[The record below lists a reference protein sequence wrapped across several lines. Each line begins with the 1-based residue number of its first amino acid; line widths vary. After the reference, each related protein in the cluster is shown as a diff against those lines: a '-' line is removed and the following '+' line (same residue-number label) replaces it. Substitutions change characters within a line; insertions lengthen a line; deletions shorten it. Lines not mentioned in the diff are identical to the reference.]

1 MSSTSSTSFTPET
14 MNRFVA
20 DNYKSVNRN
29 RMHSTILQNMNTDVW
44 MTYELMEA
52 SIKQVASCADFPVK
66 DVRIESTI
74 RDVGSAKIANK
85 LSLKG
90 KDADHFFCFHGVKV
104 DNDSYETFK
113 HGNRPDGTFMLEFPD
128 SMGSDN
134 KMVLFY
140 EGDNHGKDDGKSNT
154 DGGCRNAHKFYQ
166 SFAQSQ
172 SYNQNLAGCTIIAA
186 ISRATAGFVPF
197 MDGMFQ
203 AHMLAF
209 AVIAHYNYE
218 RDDKKKK
225 KETFLG
231 KNLKLQEGVTYDFVI
246 GINMAAHSTP
256 AFRSDFWT
264 ERIVDITN
272 LNVGRVNII
281 DDMKNVADTLTFE
294 YTIKSVTMVFIAVP
308 RATENYL
315 RDGPVKPCFLYPMHL
330 KSVITFNNG
339 QEATPEVS
347 VFDKVLDITALPGG
361 KTTISLRKHMMHVTL
376 LITGANP
383 KKNKPYAK
391 EYCLLSNCD
400 GFFLAALPLAYYTI
414 QQLEFVNDQLNY
426 NYTNSRSFKKVVE
439 VYKDDAFQNST
450 KKIPVSIL
458 SKYDKRVSLFREICE
473 SVCESDDKIQE
484 DLKSFLEEDCLWD
497 DTGNN
502 SPVVF
507 FLTMRIFSL
516 QSAMDFAFDLQ
527 TGPNEVYSKM
537 LLSYPIGTQIII
549 KQCMKK
555 LTENGTPAY
564 FIRDIDDTDNLQ
576 DISDDEEEKGGDAY
590 ENFLQV
596 IRSGRYTFWEFEQVD
611 NDTSSKGDLDDATKQ
626 LLAGLL
632 LEQYKIN
639 TKWKT
644 TDRAPQG
651 QPISDAL
658 REQIVEYLK
667 KNGMT
672 GELDLKLKDFT
683 PTDVYLISG
692 GSVMPILTPK
702 FKADG
707 DIISNIVK
715 DKTDVVVHILWGDKF
730 AQFTLMKTNT
740 LMQEAGLAWSKT
752 RKKVNDT
759 TSKLWSWFFS
769 V

>member
-1 MSSTSSTSFTPET
+1 M
-14 MNRFVA
+14 
-20 DNYKSVNRN
+20 
-29 RMHSTILQNMNTDVW
+29 
-44 MTYELMEA
+44 
-52 SIKQVASCADFPVK
+52 
-66 DVRIESTI
+66 
-74 RDVGSAKIANK
+74 GSAKVASK
-85 LSLKG
+85 LGMKG
-90 KDADHFFCFHGVKV
+90 SDADNFFCFHGIKL
-104 DNDSYETFK
+104 DDDSHETFK
-113 HGNRPDGTFMLEFPD
+113 HGNRPDGTFKLTFKD
-128 SMGSDN
+128 SRDSDQ

-140 EGDNHGKDDGKSNT
+140 EGDNHGKDDGKMSLT

-166 SFAQSQ
+166 YFTQSQ
-172 SYNQNLAGCTIIAA
+172 AYNKELAACTIIAA
-186 ISRATAGFVPF
+186 IGRATAGFVPF
-197 MDGMFQ
+197 VDGMFQ

-209 AVIAHYNYE
+209 AVITHYNFE

-225 KETFLG
+225 KETFIG

-246 GINMAAHSTP
+246 GINMAANSTS

-281 DDMKNVADTLTFE
+281 DEMKKVADTLTFE

-308 RATENYL
+308 RAVDNYL
-315 RDGPVKPCFLYPMHL
+315 KDGPVTPCFLYPMHL
-330 KSVITFNNG
+330 NSVITFNG

-376 LITGANP
+376 LITVANP
-383 KKNKPYAK
+383 KKNKPNAK

-450 KKIPVSIL
+450 KKIPVSIT
-458 SKYDKRVSLFREICE
+458 SKDDKRVSLFREICD
-473 SVCESDDKIQE
+473 SVCESEDKIQE
-484 DLKSFLEEDCLWD
+484 DLKSFLEEGCLWD
-497 DTGNN
+497 NTGNN

-527 TGPNEVYSKM
+527 TGPNEVYAKM

-576 DISDDEEEKGGDAY
+576 DISDDEEEKDGDAY
-590 ENFLQV
+590 KKFLQV
-596 IRSGRYTFWEFEQVD
+596 IRSGRYTFWEVEQVD
-611 NDTSSKGDLDDATKQ
+611 SDASSKGDLDATAKQ

-632 LEQYKIN
+632 LEQYKMN
-639 TKWKT
+639 TKWKI
-644 TDRAPQG
+644 TDIQG

-658 REQIVEYLK
+658 QQEIVKYSQK
-667 KNGMT
+667 HGVT
-672 GELDLKLKDFT
+672 GEFDLKLKDFT
-683 PTDVYLISG
+683 PTDIYSIPG
-692 GSVMPILTPK
+692 GNVMPILTPK

-707 DIISNIVK
+707 DAISDIVK
-715 DKTDVVVHILWGDKF
+715 DKTDVVVHIKWGEKF
-730 AQFTLMKTNT
+730 AQFTLIKTNT
-740 LMQEAGLAWSKT
+740 LTQEAGMLLSKA
-752 RKKVNDT
+752 RNKVNDA